1 MCEVILIL
9 ALLPLA
15 LFLTTFLAGFLGA
28 MFGIGGGAI
37 IVPILSTI
45 IGIPIKEAV
54 AASLVCIVATSIASS
69 RSYIAQKLVN
79 LRLAL
84 FLETN
89 AAIGAVLGAFLATI
103 APQGVLH
110 IVLGLTLIV
119 IAVVQLKNVRAEDG
133 MVGLSTSQNNE
144 DSLAKALKLSSNYY
158 DFNLHRTIEYQVTNS
173 YWGLATV
180 LLAGTLSS
188 VVGIGGGAIKV
199 PIMNRIMNVPIKVS
213 MATSAFMIGLTSSI
227 GVMAYLSFGLLN
239 FEILPL
245 MVVGTMIGSTLG
257 SRIMGRVRSSRLLFA
272 FAILL
277 IYLAYTALSKGV
289 QIILSG

>member
-15 LFLTTFLAGFLGA
+15 LFLTTFSAGFLGA

-37 IVPILSTI
+37 IVPILSTL

-54 AASLVCIVATSIASS
+54 AASLVCVVATSIASS

-89 AAIGAVLGAFLATI
+89 ATIGAILGAFLAII
-103 APQGVLH
+103 ASQGVLH
-110 IVLGLTLIV
+110 IVLGLTLIA
-119 IAVVQLKNVRAEDG
+119 IAVVQLKNVQAEDD
-133 MVGLSTSQNNE
+133 MVSMSKSQSNE
-144 DSLAKALKLSSNYY
+144 DFLAKALKLSSNYY

-199 PIMNRIMNVPIKVS
+199 PIMNRIMKVPIKVS

-239 FEILPL
+239 L
-245 MVVGTMIGSTLG
+245 
-257 SRIMGRVRSSRLLFA
+257 
-272 FAILL
+272 
-277 IYLAYTALSKGV
+277 
-289 QIILSG
+289 